1 MKNANL
7 RKTTLVIVLILTSFC
22 VYSQQKEVKND
33 MLSLN
38 GVEFGINGNIVSV
51 LIRKAHYN

>member
-22 VYSQQKEVKND
+22 VYSQQKEVKT
-33 MLSLN
+33 
-38 GVEFGINGNIVSV
+38 IC
-51 LIRKAHYN
+51 